1 MNTLLAERLSNKIAR
16 DFIRADEVPYAYHGD
31 AYVVSWLCVYSI
43 SLWLCV
49 YTYYGHTFLVLARG
63 ATCYGCT
70 CKGYTCYGDTCYGS
84 TSLLAMA
91 PRLYLLWLY
100 LLGA

>member
-1 MNTLLAERLSNKIAR
+1 MDLARVNTLLAERLSNKIAR
-16 DFIRADEVPYAYHGD
+16 NFIRADEVPYAYHGD
-31 AYVVSWLCVYSI
+31 AYVVSRLCVYSI

-70 CKGYTCYGDTCYGS
+70 CKGYTCYGDTC
-84 TSLLAMA
+84 
-91 PRLYLLWLY
+91 
-100 LLGA
+100 